1 MPKFNKESN
10 GYIIGFALMLTL
22 VAGGVLTALT
32 LKLGPIQKKEIE
44 FERKKF
50 ILSTVFGAN
59 EMTAMANLDRNKVVD
74 MYNKLVEGKVVNSEG
89 NEVDGADA
97 GKVNIKKQ
105 YKTDIAERQL
115 PVYIVKDKDDVS
127 KVLAYVVPVY
137 GYGLWDNIWGY
148 VALESDMNTISGVVL
163 DHKGETPGLGA
174 RITEVQVQERYKGKT
189 LFNDKGEF
197 VSVDMKKG
205 ESGDYSKNPH
215 AVNGMSGATITGDG
229 VNSMMKAYFES
240 YINFFNKIKN

>member
-1 MPKFNKESN
+1 VPKFNKESN

-22 VAGGVLTALT
+22 IAGGVLTALT

-50 ILSTVFGAN
+50 ILSTVFGADN
-59 EMTAMANLDRNKVVD
+59 MTAMANDSRTEVVD
-74 MYNKLVEGKVVNSEG
+74 MYNSLVEGKVVNVNGDLVEG
-89 NEVDGADA
+89 VEAGA
-97 GKVNIKKQ
+97 VNIKKQ
-105 YKTDIAERQL
+105 YKTDLSERQL
-115 PVYIVKDKDDVS
+115 PIYIVKDKDDES
-127 KVLAYVVPVY
+127 KVAAYVIPVY

-148 VALESDMNTISGVVL
+148 VALENDLNTISGVVM

-174 RITEVQVQERYKGKT
+174 RITEVQVQERYQGKS
-189 LFNDKGEF
+189 LFDEAGNL
-197 VSVDMKKG
+197 VSVNMMKG
-205 ESGDYSKNPH
+205 ESGDYSNNNH

-240 YINFFNKIKN
+240 YQEYFNKIKN